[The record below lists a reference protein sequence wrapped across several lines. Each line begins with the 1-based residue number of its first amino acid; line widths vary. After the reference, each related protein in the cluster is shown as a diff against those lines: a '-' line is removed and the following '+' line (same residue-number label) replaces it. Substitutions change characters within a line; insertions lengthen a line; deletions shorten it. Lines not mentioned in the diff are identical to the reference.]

1 MLGKDKLDTIEILI
15 SKSSINSYISHD
27 EYILVNNVLRKYYRM
42 KEEIKNPETLRNT
55 LWKKNG
61 VSWKNILPT
70 KIQVSKKTKQN
81 RLMLFTNSTICRKKK
96 STFIKN

>member
-42 KEEIKNPETLRNT
+42 KEEIKNPETLWNT

-70 KIQVSKKTKQN
+70 KIQVSKKLNKTDWCFLQI
-81 RLMLFTNSTICRKKK
+81 LLFVARK
-96 STFIKN
+96 NQLL

>member
-70 KIQVSKKTKQN
+70 KIQVSKKLNKTDWCFLQI
-81 RLMLFTNSTICRKKK
+81 LLFVARK
-96 STFIKN
+96 NQLL

>member
-27 EYILVNNVLRKYYRM
+27 EYILVNNVLTKYYRM

-70 KIQVSKKTKQN
+70 KIQVSKKLNKTDWCFLQI
-81 RLMLFTNSTICRKKK
+81 LPFVARK
-96 STFIKN
+96 NQLL

>member
-70 KIQVSKKTKQN
+70 KIQVSKKLNKTDWCFLQI
-81 RLMLFTNSTICRKKK
+81 LPFVARK
-96 STFIKN
+96 NQLL